1 MQNRMQPLP
10 WRAKGLSDSIDGS
23 TAFNG
28 AMSALQ
34 NLIPDPTTASLWQC
48 RPAATQIAVFGTQT
62 GGAFSSGFSS
72 GFMVP
77 TVTPTQSAVS
87 CFKIVGNLL
96 YGMIGNPTDGFDH
109 PFAFNLLTN
118 TFITVTGSMTGTLPQ
133 SQPISGDWTPP
144 IMDLI
149 GSKMVVTHRGFSA
162 TSFFIG
168 WFDLTNPLA
177 PVWNAGNIT
186 GGSGIPF
193 TQPPIA
199 VAQFFNRAYYL
210 VNYPNQ
216 PVAIWSDILN
226 PLSATGVGG
235 TITPVLSFGDN
246 APLTAFGQLR
256 LYNQLGGIIQALI
269 VFKGTANIYQI
280 TGDAALSPPTL
291 AVNAMNFATGTMA
304 PNSICST
311 PRGLAFVA
319 PDGLRIIDFSANISD
334 PIGYDGQGVSAP
346 FIYSNVPSRIA
357 AACNGNIIR
366 VSTQNQLQVANS
378 FQEYWYDLER
388 KIWSGPHTFPA
399 SLIQPYANTFIM
411 SAVDI
416 STGSIIKSVLWQS
429 DTVQK
434 SSSSYVE
441 NGTQMTWSYGTA
453 FLPDID
459 QLGNI
464 HVSQATL
471 DCTLSSIVAPLVVT
485 CQDQNGSTVDTVTL
499 AGSGGAAVWGNFNW
513 GQATWGVSANAL
525 APRKLPWHFPLV
537 FARAKFIVTG
547 QSTAAI
553 RLGAWHFRYKPLK
566 YLTDISA
573 AA

>member
-1 MQNRMQPLP
+1 MIRQQFKPLP
-10 WRAKGLSDSIDGS
+10 WRAKGLSDTIDGS

-28 AMSALQ
+28 AMASLQ
-34 NLIPDPTTASLWQC
+34 NLIPDPTTAELWQC
-48 RPAATQIAVFGTQT
+48 RPAAVSIATFP
-62 GGAFSSGFSS
+62 GGPFSSGFSA
-72 GFMVP
+72 GFMHS
-77 TVTPTQSAVS
+77 TGNVTAL
-87 CFKIVGNLL
+87 KIVGNVA
-96 YGMIGNPTDGFDH
+96 YGMVSLGDGFDH
-109 PFAFNLLTN
+109 PFALNLLTN
-118 TFITVTGSMTGTLPQ
+118 AFITVTGTTGSNLPQ
-133 SQPISGDWTPP
+133 SQPSSGPWTPP

-149 GSKMVVTHRGFSA
+149 GSKMVVTHPGFSA
-162 TSFFIG
+162 TAFFIG
-168 WFDLTNPLA
+168 WFDISTPTA

-186 GGSGIPF
+186 GAAGVPF
-193 TQPPIA
+193 TQPPIG
-199 VAQFFNRAYYL
+199 VAQFFNRAYYM
-210 VNYPNQ
+210 VNYVSQ
-216 PVAIWSDILN
+216 PQVIISDPLN
-226 PLSATGVGG
+226 PLAASGASGAG
-235 TITPVLSFGDN
+235 TVVPILTFGDN
-246 APLTAFGQLR
+246 TPLTAFGQLR
-256 LYNQLGGIIQALI
+256 LFNQLGGIIQALI
-269 VFKGTANIYQI
+269 VFKGTSNIYQI
-280 TGDAALSPPTL
+280 TGDLAFASASNPQP

-304 PNSICST
+304 PLSLCST

-357 AACNGNIIR
+357 AACNGNVIR

-399 SLIQPYANTFIM
+399 SLIQPYANTFII

-471 DCTLSSIVAPLVVT
+471 DCTLSSFVAPLVVT

-553 RLGAWHFRYKPLK
+553 RLGAWHFRYKQLK

>member
-10 WRAKGLSDSIDGS
+10 WRAKGLSDSADGS

-28 AMSALQ
+28 AMSSLS
-34 NLIPDPTTASLWQC
+34 NLIPDPTTAQLWQC
-48 RPAATQIAVFGTQT
+48 RPAATALITLTA
-62 GGAFSSGFSS
+62 
-72 GFMVP
+72 P
-77 TVTPTQSAVS
+77 NNLAVS

-96 YGMIGNPTDGFDH
+96 FGMVGGTDGFDH
-109 PFAFNLLTN
+109 PFAFNLATN
-118 TFITVTGSMTGTLPQ
+118 TAIAVTGGTAGTLPQ
-133 SQPISGDWTPP
+133 SQPASGAWTPP

-149 GSKMVVTHRGFSA
+149 GSKLVVTHPGFSA

-168 WFDLTNPLA
+168 WFDISVPTTPT
-177 PVWNAGNIT
+177 WNAGNIT
-186 GGSGIPF
+186 GGAGIPF
-193 TQPPIA
+193 TRPPLA

-226 PLSATGVGG
+226 PLAASGVGG

-269 VFKGTANIYQI
+269 VFKGTSNIFQI

-334 PIGYDGQGVSAP
+334 PIGFDGQGVSAP

-357 AACNGNIIR
+357 AACNGNVIR
-366 VSTQNQLQVANS
+366 ISTQNQLEVSAA
-378 FQEYWYDLER
+378 FQEYWYDIER

-399 SLIQPYANTFIM
+399 NLIQPYANTFIM
-411 SAVDI
+411 SGVGLNGI
-416 STGSIIKSVLWQS
+416 LWQS

-434 SSSSYVE
+434 SNSSYTE
-441 NGTQMTWSYGTA
+441 NGVQMTWTYNTT
-453 FLPDID
+453 FLPDTD

-464 HVSQATL
+464 HVSQSTL
-471 DCTLSSIVAPLVVT
+471 DCTLSAFIAPLVIS
-485 CQDQNGSTVDTVTL
+485 CMDQNSSTIDSVSL
-499 AGSGGAAVWGNFNW
+499 SGSGGSSNWGNFNW
-513 GQATWGVSANAL
+513 GQANWGISSNAL

-537 FARAKFIVTG
+537 FSRGKFTVAG

-553 RLGAWHFRYKPLK
+553 RLGAWHFRYKQLK